1 MSTSANVQKTIGL
14 LHSFLEEGRTLGFAI
29 PPSLSLKLDKVI
41 ETTQSD
47 GKLTAALV
55 GGFSEGKTS
64 IAAAW
69 LGEQHTSM
77 KINARESSDKVEVY
91 DAGAHWRIVDT
102 PGLYGHKGG
111 ETQAEEIKFKEITRR
126 YVSEANIVL
135 YVMNGLNPL
144 KDSHKEELEWLFR
157 ELDLLP
163 RTVFVLDRFDEV
175 ADMDDDEEYEKAL
188 RIKQENVTGRLRTLI
203 GLTDNEAK
211 QLSIVGVSGS
221 PFGKGLAHWKE
232 RPEEFA
238 KLSRIDTL
246 RQAVERKI
254 DALGGADKI
263 LAATHGTM
271 LADVLSQP
279 LRLAEQQRLDI
290 ENNVRRLGECVT
302 GGQDD
307 EKRIIQRIGEAKI
320 ALKRDI
326 GSKFVAISEAIRSST
341 KDTLPEV
348 LMKRVGAKSTVIE
361 KALNEACEAELR
373 PIIEDIGKARK
384 QLSAGIGRF
393 SAEDISE
400 ENGSKGHLVVAA
412 EFTPPSM
419 VEDWFTGLTGH
430 LAKTSPIGA
439 ALGNAS
445 GAFNEIG
452 TLLSSW
458 LSTPAKAGQQSVSF
472 WEWLTGPSAAT
483 LAKTKAAKTASEA
496 AAKKMTMLVGSLASI
511 ASLGMEAFSEVQ
523 AQKMQSA
530 FRQAQNQLCCLL
542 ESVQT
547 EAENSIS
554 APDFTAKFL
563 PDFEKFKTVLSEIT
577 DELTRKKELLARCE
591 TWFRH
596 ADELHE
602 ALHR

>member
-1 MSTSANVQKTIGL
+1 MSVSADMQKTIDS
-14 LHSFLEEGRTLGFAI
+14 LHSFLEEGRTLGFEI
-29 PPSLSLKLDKVI
+29 PPSLSLKLDKVV
-41 ETTQSD
+41 ETIQSD

-91 DAGAHWRIVDT
+91 DAGAQWRIVDT

-157 ELDLLP
+157 ELDLLS
-163 RTVFVLDRFDEV
+163 RTVFVLGRFDEV
-175 ADMDDDEEYEKAL
+175 ADMDDDDEYEKVL
-188 RIKQENVTGRLRTLI
+188 RIKKENVTGRLRALI
-203 GLTDNEAK
+203 ELTDNEVK
-211 QLSIVGVSGS
+211 QLSIVGVSGR
-221 PFGKGLAHWKE
+221 PFGKGLAYWKE

-246 RQAVERKI
+246 QQEVKKKI
-254 DALGGADKI
+254 DALGGADRI
-263 LAATHGTM
+263 LDATHSTM

-279 LRLAEQQRLDI
+279 LRQAEKQQFDM
-290 ENNVRRLGECVT
+290 ENDVRRLGECVT

-307 EKRIIQRIGEAKI
+307 AKRIVQRIGEAKTV
-320 ALKRDI
+320 LKRDI
-326 GSKFVAISEAIRSST
+326 GSKFSAISEAIRSST

-348 LMKRVGAKSTVIE
+348 LRKRIGAKSAVIE
-361 KALNEACEAELR
+361 EALNEACEAELR
-373 PIIEDIGKARK
+373 PIVEEIGKARE
-384 QLSAGIGRF
+384 QLSAAIGRF
-393 SAEDISE
+393 SVEDISE
-400 ENGSKGHLVVAA
+400 ENESKGRLVVAA
-412 EFTPPSM
+412 EFTTPSM
-419 VEDWFTGLTGH
+419 AEGWLTGLTGH
-430 LAKTSPIGA
+430 LAKTSPLGA
-439 ALGNAS
+439 ALGDAS

-452 TLLSSW
+452 TLLASW

-472 WEWLTGPSAAT
+472 WEYLVGPSAAKV
-483 LAKTKAAKTASEA
+483 AAAKAASEA
-496 AAKKMTMLVGSLASI
+496 AAKNMTRLVGSLAAI
-511 ASLGMEAFSEVQ
+511 ANIGITALNEVQ
-523 AQKMQSA
+523 EQQAQAA
-530 FRQAQNQLCCLL
+530 FRQAQNEIFDLL
-542 ESVQT
+542 NSAKR
-547 EAENSIS
+547 EAEKSVS

-563 PDFEKFKTVLSEIT
+563 PDFEKFKTVLSEIN
-577 DELTRKKELLARCE
+577 DELTRKKKVLDRCK

-602 ALHR
+602 ELHR

>member
-1 MSTSANVQKTIGL
+1 MSVSANVQKTIGL
-14 LHSFLEEGRTLGFAI
+14 LHSFLEEGRTLGFEI
-29 PPSLSLKLDKVI
+29 PLSLSLKLDKIV

-47 GKLTAALV
+47 GKLTVALV

-102 PGLYGHKGG
+102 PGLYGHKSG

-163 RTVFVLDRFDEV
+163 RTVFVLGRFDEV

-188 RIKQENVTGRLRTLI
+188 RIKQENVTGRLRALI

-211 QLSIVGVSGS
+211 QLSIIGVSGS

-254 DALGGADKI
+254 DALGGADRI

-279 LRLAEQQRLDI
+279 LRLAEQQQLDM
-290 ENNVRRLGECVT
+290 ENDVRRLGECVT

-307 EKRIIQRIGEAKI
+307 AKRIVQRIGEAKTV
-320 ALKRDI
+320 LKRDI
-326 GSKFVAISEAIRSST
+326 GSKFAAISEAIRSST

-348 LMKRVGAKSTVIE
+348 LMKRVGAKSAVIE
-361 KALNEACEAELR
+361 KSLNEACEAELR
-373 PIIEDIGKARK
+373 PIIEDIGKARE
-384 QLSAGIGRF
+384 QLSAAINRF
-393 SAEDISE
+393 SVENISE
-400 ENGSKGHLVVAA
+400 ENRSKGRLVVAA

-430 LAKTSPIGA
+430 LAKTSPLGA
-439 ALGNAS
+439 ALGEAS

-452 TLLSSW
+452 TLLASW
-458 LSTPAKAGQQSVSF
+458 LSTPAKAGQQSASF
-472 WEWLTGPSAAT
+472 WEWLTGPSAAK
-483 LAKTKAAKTASEA
+483 LAAAKTASEA
-496 AAKKMTMLVGSLASI
+496 AAKKMTRLVGSLATI
-511 ASLGMEAFSEVQ
+511 ANIGITTLNEVQ
-523 AQKMQSA
+523 DRKAQAA
-530 FRQAQNQLCCLL
+530 FRQAQNELCGLL
-542 ESVQT
+542 ESAQT
-547 EAENSIS
+547 EAENSVS

-563 PDFEKFKTVLSEIT
+563 PDFEKFKTFLSEIN
-577 DELTRKKELLARCE
+577 DELTRKKQLLARCE
-591 TWFRH
+591 TWFRQ